1 MVEQEKKLTFYSDL
15 LDDLNNKE
23 EENCS
28 DSVELFFSFDIVN
41 SSLYKTI
48 NLYGWQNVL
57 TAILEDVKRTIT
69 KELPGS
75 QLWRVLGD
83 EIIFFLTIRDKEE
96 IYEVIEKI
104 NIVLLYIND
113 IISNGKL
120 LNGAEERNNSFETK
134 DYQNVLGVQAT
145 AWLAIVSIGK
155 KKELDIHNNILWQY
169 SLDGS
174 NTVKDFLGQDIDI
187 GFRLKKETENRRFII
202 SVELAAILCECT
214 KYVENLNIIAYKKLK
229 GVWSGRLY
237 PIIWYHDKEESKV
250 SFDDSFFYDELEQ
263 STLSKEYFE
272 NRRNPNSLI
281 QKELYLDVPKA
292 IRKVISD
299 QRLTKKI
306 NNIFEIIKSTE
317 RDRKNVENEFEHKFL
332 EFHCAAVCCNVDTK
346 KILIVK
352 RKDRKIYSDIW
363 EFGCARASTD
373 TSLEESIKKDYEN
386 DLGIKIDIV
395 KSLNRENE
403 EPVPLALY
411 EIEKTD
417 KLQKGVIVV
426 AKIINSDH
434 LDEKVKMSDKHSE
447 YKWIGQDD
455 VDGFNEKSVS
465 DLNQTMEEVFNRW
478 SDFFKEGE

>member
-83 EIIFFLTIRDKEE
+83 EIIFFLTIRGKEE

-174 NTVKDFLGQDIDI
+174 NTVKDFLGVW
-187 GFRLKKETENRRFII
+187 NRIKSCR
-202 SVELAAILCECT
+202 SM
-214 KYVENLNIIAYKKLK
+214 
-229 GVWSGRLY
+229 
-237 PIIWYHDKEESKV
+237 V
-250 SFDDSFFYDELEQ
+250 SFQ
-263 STLSKEYFE
+263 
-272 NRRNPNSLI
+272 
-281 QKELYLDVPKA
+281 
-292 IRKVISD
+292 
-299 QRLTKKI
+299 
-306 NNIFEIIKSTE
+306 
-317 RDRKNVENEFEHKFL
+317 
-332 EFHCAAVCCNVDTK
+332 
-346 KILIVK
+346 
-352 RKDRKIYSDIW
+352 
-363 EFGCARASTD
+363 
-373 TSLEESIKKDYEN
+373 
-386 DLGIKIDIV
+386 
-395 KSLNRENE
+395 
-403 EPVPLALY
+403 
-411 EIEKTD
+411 
-417 KLQKGVIVV
+417 
-426 AKIINSDH
+426 
-434 LDEKVKMSDKHSE
+434 
-447 YKWIGQDD
+447 
-455 VDGFNEKSVS
+455 
-465 DLNQTMEEVFNRW
+465 
-478 SDFFKEGE
+478 